1 MLMSLHM
8 AHVVAAPS
16 VTYLNDYPSPWQRI
30 GGYLNGTNPQVFR
43 WHIGAV
49 QLLLKDGVG
58 FLCTSRMPTPLH
70 KMFGLDSLTYYIQA
84 VGGFFIILM

>member
-1 MLMSLHM
+1 MSRSL
-8 AHVVAAPS
+8 ARNQPE
-16 VTYLNDYPSPWQRI
+16 LNRTESKPEPEPERCK
-30 GGYLNGTNPQVFR
+30 TRKQVFR

-58 FLCTSRMPTPLH
+58 FLCTSKMPTPLH
-70 KMFGLDSLTYYIQA
+70 KMFGLDSLTYYVQA